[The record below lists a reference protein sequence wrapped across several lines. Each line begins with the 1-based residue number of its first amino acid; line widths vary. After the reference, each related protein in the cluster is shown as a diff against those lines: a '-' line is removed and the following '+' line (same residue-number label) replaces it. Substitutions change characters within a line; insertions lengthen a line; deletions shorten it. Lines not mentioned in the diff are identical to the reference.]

1 MEKENNEQ
9 KEQKDNKNNTIEEN
23 AKREDDIIATY
34 EWFLGH
40 GNDIDKYSFKIAL
53 VIFIIGIIAIII
65 GILYIGIPLIIIDF
79 LIYGMLLELSYHLK
93 WKSYVLK
100 LL

>member
-1 MEKENNEQ
+1 MGVVNKEK
-9 KEQKDNKNNTIEEN
+9 KENKNNTIEEIS
-23 AKREDDIIATY
+23 KREDDVITTY
-34 EWFLGH
+34 EWLLGH

-53 VIFIIGIIAIII
+53 VIFIIGIISIVI
-65 GILYIGIPLIIIDF
+65 GFLYIGIPLIIIDF